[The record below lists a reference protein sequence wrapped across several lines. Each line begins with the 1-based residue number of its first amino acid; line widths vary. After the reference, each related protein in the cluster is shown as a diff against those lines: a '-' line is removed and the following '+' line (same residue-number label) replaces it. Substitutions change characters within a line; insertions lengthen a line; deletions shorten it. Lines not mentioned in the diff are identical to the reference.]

1 MDEAENCKQA
11 ADALSILT
19 LPPNDALW
27 SLFSLV
33 KGIATPLIRAQRRPL
48 ILSTSLK
55 WILLETGHVSK

>member
-27 SLFSLV
+27 SLFNLV
-33 KGIATPLIRAQRRPL
+33 KGIATPLS
-48 ILSTSLK
+48 LSLSLS
-55 WILLETGHVSK
+55 LSLFL